1 MPIYEYECDRCGR
14 FDHWQSITSEPLAEC
29 PKCGARVRRLIS
41 GNIGV
46 IFKGS
51 GFYCTDHRS
60 QKAGASS
67 AEEGSNASS
76 RPADSGKPKDSGES
90 TDSGKK

>member
-1 MPIYEYECDRCGR
+1 MPTYEYECDRCGR

-41 GNIGV
+41 GNVGI

-51 GFYCTDHRS
+51 GFYCTDNRS
-60 QKAGASS
+60 DRAGQTSGD
-67 AEEGSNASS
+67 EGSKASG
-76 RPADSGKPKDSGES
+76 DSKGSCDSNGQDGSKDSA
-90 TDSGKK
+90 KK